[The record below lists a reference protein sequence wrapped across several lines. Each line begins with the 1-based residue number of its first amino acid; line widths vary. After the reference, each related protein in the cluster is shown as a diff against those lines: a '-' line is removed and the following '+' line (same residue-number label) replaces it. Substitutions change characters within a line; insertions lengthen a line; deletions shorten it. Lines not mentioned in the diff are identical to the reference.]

1 MLTQNADAVNK
12 VYNVAVGENFS
23 INYLYNICKQSLG
36 SNWEATYREPRA
48 GDIRNS
54 LADITLAQNLLRY
67 KPTIK
72 FEDGL
77 KETIEF
83 FKEKYLIE

>member
-1 MLTQNADAVNK
+1 MLTQNKTALNK

-23 INYLYNICKQSLG
+23 VNYLYNICKESLE

-54 LADITLAQNLLRY
+54 LADISLAKELLNY
-67 KPTIK
+67 APTK
-72 FEDGL
+72 RFENGL
-77 KETIEF
+77 VETIAF
-83 FKEKYLIE
+83 FKKLYENN